1 MLFSGPC
8 SRENEDPDRGL
19 LVRGPLPSGHFPAMF
34 VCPACGAR
42 LTAVL
47 PDDTPTTV
55 RCECS
60 KEFVVKLPPA
70 RKTKRRYQ
78 APRQSNLNDASS
90 SEETDSCAPGRRGPQ
105 NGRIPPVSVQVPRSQ
120 ARVGQIVPVVS
131 HLARLARAVRRLSR
145 LVCVGDGQVHRALQ
159 GRGGAG
165 VCVWR
170 GEGGG
175 RGAGGG
181 RAAHSGSHAR
191 AQPRAAAR
199 PPCDASHTP
208 PLSALSPPSP

>member
-90 SEETDSCAPGRRGPQ
+90 SEETDSHA
-105 NGRIPPVSVQVPRSQ
+105 SVKSFQSSATSHASHAQ
-120 ARVGQIVPVVS
+120 SVVS
-131 HLARLARAVRRLSR
+131 HASCASVMVSNCSSASSAVNVNLSDMR
-145 LVCVGDGQVHRALQ
+145 DSKSGAEIVNAISTSSVPSP
-159 GRGGAG
+159 GRSSLNTTH
-165 VCVWR
+165 
-170 GEGGG
+170 EGGDEGEPVAEG
-175 RGAGGG
+175 RAESGGG
-181 RAAHSGSHAR
+181 SLLPFEFPAWRTLLGGV
-191 AQPRAAAR
+191 
-199 PPCDASHTP
+199 
-208 PLSALSPPSP
+208 